1 MCEFFKLWLV
11 ILTLIIG
18 WIMYH
23 LRRGPSEWPLEE
35 LQLPGWAHME
45 SICFTKDHLMPF
57 IHYKIHKNNQNYLC
71 VITGPKVVEPALHT
85 QVLSHVSVKWF

>member
-1 MCEFFKLWLV
+1 MEVQTGRGNGRAGVAGDLRDH
-11 ILTLIIG
+11 
-18 WIMYH
+18 H

-85 QVLSHVSVKWF
+85 QVFCPVFL